1 MIKQKAR
8 LVHRP
13 KQIRTFECP
22 VCGVRRVA
30 PKYRCKTPV
39 GHIKTMWC
47 FHCASYRDFVQI
59 A

>member
-8 LVHRP
+8 LIHRP

-22 VCGVRRVA
+22 VCGIKRVA
-30 PKYRCKTPV
+30 PQYLRKTLI
-39 GHIKTMWC
+39 GHTKTMWC
-47 FHCASYRDFVQI
+47 FHCSCERAFMQI

>member
-8 LVHRP
+8 LIHRP

-22 VCGVRRVA
+22 VCGTKRIA
-30 PKYRCKTPV
+30 PQYLRETHI

-47 FHCASYRDFVQI
+47 FHCACERDFVQI